1 VAAAS
6 ARTRG
11 AAPSECPTSP
21 LLRRSSGAWRH
32 QRPGTASARHVL
44 ARSRPGTGLTR
55 LSGAPCPAARTLP
68 GTPPRPRPAP
78 TQAAAWR
85 ALPLQCRPHGTRW
98 VRHRGSARGWYAPAL
113 CRSGT
118 RQRHRSV
125 TPKRNTLSCTTSLA
139 VWRAHEARRRHR
151 PRCGRRRRAPATPTP
166 LVAGL
171 PPSHAPLRARQ
182 GLLQGRRPPP
192 AGPTSAAGPRA
203 AADRR
208 ARRAAERVDHGRRS
222 ASPSWCVGDLP
233 ERQKG
238 DGGGISGAGGRGREG
253 RASGLRSDGE
263 GAHTAPNGRLTS
275 WYRVVNGP
283 TAHGCRGSKLAPLA
297 RPPARRS
304 CEAGRQSGAASR
316 ALAWAANKAPHSR
329 APGLNVD
336 GLEVSDSSAVWAN
349 AVVVVVSC
357 ARCGE
362 ARGMQRPLS
371 GPS

>member
-1 VAAAS
+1 MAAAS

-11 AAPSECPTSP
+11 AAPSESPTLP

-55 LSGAPCPAARTLP
+55 RSGAPGPAARTLP

-78 TQAAAWR
+78 TQAAAWT
-85 ALPLQCRPHGTRW
+85 ALPLQCRPHGARW

-118 RQRHRSV
+118 RQGHRSV
-125 TPKRNTLSCTTSLA
+125 TPKRNTLSCTTTSLA
-139 VWRAHEARRRHR
+139 VCRAHEARRRHR

-171 PPSHAPLRARQ
+171 PPSHAPPRARQ

-208 ARRAAERVDHGRRS
+208 ARRAAEHLDHGCRS
-222 ASPSWCVGDLP
+222 ASPSRCVRDMP

-275 WYRVVNGP
+275 CYRVGNGHNGARLP
-283 TAHGCRGSKLAPLA
+283 RVGARAASPPA
-297 RPPARRS
+297 RPPLVR
-304 CEAGRQSGAASR
+304 GR
-316 ALAWAANKAPHSR
+316 
-329 APGLNVD
+329 
-336 GLEVSDSSAVWAN
+336 
-349 AVVVVVSC
+349 
-357 ARCGE
+357 
-362 ARGMQRPLS
+362 
-371 GPS
+371 